1 MPSTHVAV
9 LAESRWDGTNR
20 HGWGVPWF
28 VLGRAWKNGL
38 RVGLIKTAPGVEPDA
53 RSEFNPG
60 YRFYQANSILG
71 SFYEGAGI
79 AYDWRGPAGE
89 RE

>member
-1 MPSTHVAV
+1 MG
-9 LAESRWDGTNR
+9 W
-20 HGWGVPWF
+20 HGP
-28 VLGRAWKNGL
+28 A
-38 RVGLIKTAPGVEPDA
+38 RVGGSVVRAGPGLEERAQGRPDQDRPGVEPDA

-71 SFYEGAGI
+71 SFYEGAGVD
-79 AYDWRGPAGE
+79 YDWRGPAGE